1 MKMVLHQRQELNL
14 RMTTELRQAIE
25 LLQLNTHDLELYIRE
40 QELENPLIELKERER
55 TDSFQENGRNSV
67 GGQGQDPQEWIKEQ
81 TLSMRDQLI
90 KQVNVNFTDSDTK
103 RLLKTLIHNLDDN
116 GYLSEEMVS
125 MDACELER
133 GIGLLQQLGP
143 PGVGARNLRE
153 CLLLQVKQS
162 QSHPELAEEFIANYL
177 SLVAERKWS
186 EIAKGMDIT
195 LHQVKDLYEYLLT
208 LKPRPCPELVGTE
221 IEFVTPDII
230 VTEKDGNLSFH
241 LNDRG
246 LPRISLRQEYV
257 SSLQGSTELSSY
269 LHEYHKK
276 AQWLLSSIEQRRQ
289 TIIRMVTEL
298 LEKQRLF
305 FLNGSE
311 ALVPMTL
318 KDIADRIEMH
328 ESTISRVV
336 SNKIIQTPVGTFEMS
351 ALFTSRLDT
360 ETGASISQAT
370 VKSLL
375 RTLIAEEDKRKP
387 LSDQKIADHFRE
399 VKGVTISRRTVSKYR
414 EELKI
419 PTSSKRKAIV

>member
-1 MKMVLHQRQELNL
+1 MKMILQQKQELNL

-40 QELENPLIELKERER
+40 QELENPLIELEERESR
-55 TDSFQENGRNSV
+55 DSFQESVKTSV
-67 GGQGQDPQEWIKEQ
+67 GGQGQDSQEWIKEQ
-81 TLSMRDQLI
+81 TESKRDQLI
-90 KQVNVNFTDSDTK
+90 KQVNINFSDSETK

-116 GYLSEEMVS
+116 GYLSEETVL

-133 GIGLLQQLGP
+133 GIALLQQLGP
-143 PGVGARNLRE
+143 PGIGARNLRE

-162 QSHPELAEEFIANYL
+162 QSYPDMAEEFIGNYL

-186 EIAKGMDIT
+186 EIAKGMDIS
-195 LHQVKDLYEYLLT
+195 LHQVKELYEYVLT
-208 LKPRPCPELVGTE
+208 LKPRPCPELVDSE

-230 VTEKDGNLSFH
+230 VTEKEGNLSFH
-241 LNDRG
+241 LNDYG
-246 LPRISLRQEYV
+246 LPKISLRQEYV
-257 SSLQGSTELSSY
+257 SPLQRSTELSSY

-305 FLNGSE
+305 FLNGRE

-318 KDIADRIEMH
+318 KDIADSIEMH

-336 SNKIIQTPVGTFEMS
+336 SNKIIQTPVGTFEMRT
-351 ALFTSRLDT
+351 LFTSKLDT

-375 RTLIAEEDKRKP
+375 KTLIDEEDKRKP
-387 LSDQKIADHFRE
+387 LSDQKIADYFRE
-399 VKGVTISRRTVSKYR
+399 VKGVTISRRTISKYR
-414 EELKI
+414 EELQI
-419 PTSSKRKAIV
+419 PTSNKRKAIV